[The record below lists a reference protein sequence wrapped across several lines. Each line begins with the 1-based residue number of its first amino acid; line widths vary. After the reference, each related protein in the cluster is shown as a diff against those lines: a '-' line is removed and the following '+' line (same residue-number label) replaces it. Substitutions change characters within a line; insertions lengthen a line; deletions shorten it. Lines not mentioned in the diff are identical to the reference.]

1 MTRNSHT
8 YRLIQPPNTL
18 KHTHPPTPTGSSS
31 LLRVTYRKKSST
43 PARNEMDARFPCPW
57 PLARAFS
64 CSISLAVA
72 SVVV

>member
-1 MTRNSHT
+1 M
-8 YRLIQPPNTL
+8 
-18 KHTHPPTPTGSSS
+18 
-31 LLRVTYRKKSST
+31 LRVTYRKKSST
-43 PARNEMDARFPCPW
+43 PARKEMDARFPCPW